1 MWDVGVQVMRDVA
14 SSIRSRPQAAPLTVR
29 PFLLTM
35 KRKEE
40 EVKKRKEVGKEAV
53 LKRVG
58 NAYVQKGNG
67 FERENSNSERRGRER
82 EKHASDPCPNK
93 VNQS

>member
-1 MWDVGVQVMRDVA
+1 MRVGCGRGGNARRGIDQKA
-14 SSIRSRPQAAPLTVR
+14 RPQTAPLTVR

-40 EVKKRKEVGKEAV
+40 EEKKRKEVGKEAV

-82 EKHASDPCPNK
+82 EK